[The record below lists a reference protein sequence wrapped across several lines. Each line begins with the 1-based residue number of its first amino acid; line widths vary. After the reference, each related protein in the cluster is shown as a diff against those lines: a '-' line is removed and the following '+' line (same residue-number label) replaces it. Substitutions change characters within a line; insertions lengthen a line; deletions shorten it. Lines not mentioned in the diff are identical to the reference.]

1 MFVIRGGQPL
11 SGRVRV
17 GGAKNSALPIMAA
30 ALLADG
36 ETVLYD
42 VPDLID
48 VQTLIELLRTLGM
61 KIERRSDRSL
71 SMQVVDDRP
80 VVADYELVR
89 KMRASFCVL
98 GPLLARRG
106 RACVSLPGGCNIGD
120 RPIELHLKGLR
131 ALGADIRVEKGYVMA
146 EVTRLHGNRIYL
158 GGPFG
163 STVTGTCNVMSAAVL
178 AEGETI
184 IEAAACEPEVIDL
197 GNMLNAMGARI
208 EGLGTPFLRIEGV
221 DRLRGVHHTI
231 IPDRIEA
238 ATLMVAAT
246 ITGSCIEIENVRLTH
261 LTAVVEK
268 LREIGARI
276 ELTGDTT
283 TPIEKLDAIDALI
296 GSLDD
301 TDNNSSGELPE
312 VMPQFAATTSLHSSR
327 QQSSGSPL
335 AKLRGVEEDPV
346 IRVEGPLE
354 PKAVD
359 ATALPYPG
367 LPTDVQAQF
376 MSLLCLANG
385 ISVVTDKVFPDR
397 FMHASELVR
406 LGATIRRE
414 GPSAIIS
421 GVRQLSG
428 ACVMASDLRASAALV
443 LAGLAAHGETVV
455 KRIYHLDRGYE
466 SLERKL
472 RHLGADIRRIE
483 DKPEN
488 MPRAL
493 CLSEI
498 TGEPPVSFD
507 APHFLRLS
515 AAQTIANSDSPV
527 QND

>member
-1 MFVIRGGQPL
+1 MDMFVIRGGKPL
-11 SGRVRV
+11 AGRVRV
-17 GGAKNSALPIMAA
+17 EGAKNSALPIMAA

-36 ETVLYD
+36 QTVLHD
-42 VPDLID
+42 VPNLVD
-48 VQTLIELLRTLGM
+48 VTTLAELLRTLGM
-61 KIERRSDRSL
+61 KIERRADRSL
-71 SMQVVDDRP
+71 VMEVVDQRP
-80 VVADYELVR
+80 VIADYELVR

-131 ALGADIRVEKGYVMA
+131 ALGADIRVERGYVVA
-146 EVTRLHGNRIYL
+146 EVQRLHGNRIYL

-163 STVTGTCNVMSAAVL
+163 STVTGTCNVLSAAVL

-197 GNMLNAMGARI
+197 GNLLNAMGAKI

-221 DRLRGVHHTI
+221 ERLTGVKHRI

-238 ATLMVAAT
+238 ATLMVAAA
-246 ITGSCIEIENVRLTH
+246 ITGGCVELENVNLNH

-268 LREIGARI
+268 LREIGVRI
-276 ELTGDTT
+276 DLADESP
-283 TPIEKLDAIDALI
+283 TPLERLNAIDALI
-296 GSLDD
+296 GSLEADEGTASWSD
-301 TDNNSSGELPE
+301 QTSE
-312 VMPQFAATTSLHSSR
+312 VLTTAEVFHDH
-327 QQSSGSPL
+327 PV
-335 AKLRGVEEDPV
+335 LRIDA
-346 IRVEGPLE
+346 PLE
-354 PKAVD
+354 LKSVD

-376 MSLLCLANG
+376 MALLCLANG

-397 FMHASELVR
+397 FLHAAEMVR

-443 LAGLAAHGETVV
+443 LAGLASEGETVV

-466 SLERKL
+466 HLERKL
-472 RHLGADIRRIE
+472 NYLGADISRIE

-488 MPRAL
+488 MPRSL
-493 CLSEI
+493 CLLEA
-498 TGEPPVSFD
+498 TGEPPASFD
-507 APHFLRLS
+507 APHFLR
-515 AAQTIANSDSPV
+515 APAQPKSTATSSSDEV
-527 QND
+527 

>member
-1 MFVIRGGQPL
+1 MFVIRGGKPL
-11 SGRVRV
+11 RGRVRV
-17 GGAKNSALPIMAA
+17 DGAKNSALPIMAA

-36 ETVLYD
+36 QTVLYD
-42 VPDLID
+42 VPDLVD
-48 VQTLIELLRTLGM
+48 VRTLGELLQSLGM
-61 KIERRSDRSL
+61 SVERRADRSL
-71 SMQVVDDRP
+71 ALEVIDDRP
-80 VVADYELVR
+80 VIADYELVR

-131 ALGADIRVEKGYVMA
+131 ALGADIRVEKGYVIA
-146 EVTRLHGNRIYL
+146 EVDRLCGNRIYL

-221 DRLRGVHHTI
+221 DRLIGVEHTV

-238 ATLMVAAT
+238 ATLMVAAA
-246 ITGSCIEIENVRLTH
+246 ITRGHVEIENVRLTH

-268 LREIGARI
+268 LREIGVRI
-276 ELTGDTT
+276 ELSDSE
-283 TPIEKLDAIDALI
+283 PSPLERIDRLDQILE
-296 GSLDD
+296 SLDLD
-301 TDNNSSGELPE
+301 DVALPF
-312 VMPQFAATTSLHSSR
+312 PNGQLTPKQTRLPSA
-327 QQSSGSPL
+327 
-335 AKLRGVEEDPV
+335 DPI
-346 IRVEGPLE
+346 IRVQGPIGGFQ
-354 PKAVD
+354 AVD

-367 LPTDVQAQF
+367 LATDVQAQV
-376 MSLLCLANG
+376 MSLLCLAKG
-385 ISVVTDKVFPDR
+385 ISVVSDKVFPDR

-421 GVRQLSG
+421 GVGKLSG

-443 LAGLAAHGETVV
+443 LAGLAAEGDTVV

-466 SLERKL
+466 ALECKL
-472 RHLGADIRRIE
+472 NALGAEIRRVE

-488 MPRAL
+488 MPRSL
-493 CLSEI
+493 CLAEA
-498 TGEPPVSFD
+498 TGEPPASFD
-507 APHFLRLS
+507 APHFLRMPTKQS
-515 AAQTIANSDSPV
+515 GVADAPNSV
-527 QND
+527 NE

>member
-1 MFVIRGGQPL
+1 MDMFVIRGGRPL
-11 SGRVRV
+11 RGKVRV
-17 GGAKNSALPIMAA
+17 DGAKNSALPIMAA

-36 ETVLYD
+36 QTVLHD
-42 VPDLID
+42 VPDLVD
-48 VQTLIELLRTLGM
+48 VRTLGELLQSLGM
-61 KIERRSDRSL
+61 SVERRADRSL
-71 SMQVVDDRP
+71 ALEVIDDRP
-80 VVADYELVR
+80 VIADYELVR

-131 ALGADIRVEKGYVMA
+131 ALGAEIRVEKGYVIA
-146 EVTRLHGNRIYL
+146 EVDRLCGNRIYL

-197 GNMLNAMGARI
+197 GNMLNAMGAKI

-221 DRLRGVHHTI
+221 DRLCGVEHTV

-238 ATLMVAAT
+238 ATLMVAAA
-246 ITGSCIEIENVRLTH
+246 ITRGDVRIENVRLTH
-261 LTAVVEK
+261 LTAVIEK
-268 LREIGARI
+268 LREIGVRI
-276 ELTGDTT
+276 ELSDSEFSEPEP
-283 TPIEKLDAIDALI
+283 TPLERIDQLDQILE
-296 GSLDD
+296 SLNLDD
-301 TDNNSSGELPE
+301 VALPFANGQSKSRRTR
-312 VMPQFAATTSLHSSR
+312 MPNAE
-327 QQSSGSPL
+327 PI
-335 AKLRGVEEDPV
+335 
-346 IRVEGPLE
+346 IRVRGPIGDFQ
-354 PKAVD
+354 AVD

-367 LPTDVQAQF
+367 LATDVQAQV
-376 MSLLCLANG
+376 MSLLCLAKG
-385 ISVVTDKVFPDR
+385 ISVVSDKVFPDR

-421 GVRQLSG
+421 GVGQLSG

-443 LAGLAAHGETVV
+443 LAGLAAEGDTVV

-466 SLERKL
+466 ALERKL
-472 RHLGADIRRIE
+472 NHMGADIRRVE

-488 MPRAL
+488 MPRSL
-493 CLSEI
+493 CLAEA
-498 TGEPPVSFD
+498 TGEPPTSFE
-507 APHFLRLS
+507 APHFLRMPTKQVGGINES
-515 AAQTIANSDSPV
+515 VMPPK
-527 QND
+527 

>member
-1 MFVIRGGQPL
+1 MFVIRGGKPL
-11 SGRVRV
+11 AGRVRV
-17 GGAKNSALPIMAA
+17 EGAKNSALPIMAA

-36 ETVLYD
+36 ETILRD
-42 VPDLID
+42 VPNLVD
-48 VQTLIELLRTLGM
+48 VTTLAELLRTLGM
-61 KIERRSDRSL
+61 KIERRPDRSL
-71 SMQVVDDRP
+71 SMEVVDQRP
-80 VVADYELVR
+80 VIADYELVR

-131 ALGADIRVEKGYVMA
+131 ALGADIRVERGYVIA
-146 EVTRLHGNRIYL
+146 EVKRLHGNRIYL

-163 STVTGTCNVMSAAVL
+163 STVTGTCNVLSAAVL

-197 GNMLNAMGARI
+197 GNMLNAMGAKI

-221 DRLRGVHHTI
+221 NRLTGIEHRI

-238 ATLMVAAT
+238 ATLMVAAA
-246 ITGSCIEIENVRLTH
+246 ITGGCVELENVNLNH

-268 LREIGARI
+268 LREIGVRI
-276 ELTGDTT
+276 DLADDSS
-283 TPIEKLDAIDALI
+283 TPLDQLDAIDALM
-296 GSLDD
+296 GSLD
-301 TDNNSSGELPE
+301 NENAGQVSNRAASLPAQASWKPAPRE
-312 VMPQFAATTSLHSSR
+312 VANPV
-327 QQSSGSPL
+327 
-335 AKLRGVEEDPV
+335 LRIDA
-346 IRVEGPLE
+346 PLE
-354 PKAVD
+354 FRAVD

-397 FMHASELVR
+397 FLHAAELVR

-428 ACVMASDLRASAALV
+428 ACVMASDLRASAALI
-443 LAGLAAHGETVV
+443 LAGLAAEGETVV

-466 SLERKL
+466 CLERKL
-472 RHLGADIRRIE
+472 NYLGADILRVE

-488 MPRAL
+488 MPRSL
-493 CLSEI
+493 CLLEA
-498 TGEPPVSFD
+498 TGEPPASFE
-507 APHFLRLS
+507 APHFLRTAAS
-515 AAQTIANSDSPV
+515 AKVPTSSPPE
-527 QND
+527 DG

>member
-1 MFVIRGGQPL
+1 MFVIRGGKPL
-11 SGRVRV
+11 AGRVRV
-17 GGAKNSALPIMAA
+17 DGAKNSALPIMAA

-36 ETVLYD
+36 QTVLRD
-42 VPDLID
+42 IPDLVD
-48 VQTLIELLRTLGM
+48 VRTLGELLQSLGM
-61 KIERRSDRSL
+61 SVERRADRSL
-71 SMQVVDDRP
+71 ALEVIDDRP
-80 VVADYELVR
+80 VIADYELVR

-131 ALGADIRVEKGYVMA
+131 ALGADIRVEKGYVIA

-197 GNMLNAMGARI
+197 GNMLNAMGAKI

-221 DRLRGVHHTI
+221 ERLVGVEHTV

-238 ATLMVAAT
+238 ATLMVAAA
-246 ITGSCIEIENVRLTH
+246 ITRGRVEIENVRLTH
-261 LTAVVEK
+261 LTAVIEK
-268 LREIGARI
+268 LREIGVRI
-276 ELTGDTT
+276 ELSDAEP
-283 TPIEKLDAIDALI
+283 TPLERLDQLDELL
-296 GSLDD
+296 GSLEVE
-301 TDNNSSGELPE
+301 NRFLPF
-312 VMPQFAATTSLHSSR
+312 PHGSSR
-327 QQSSGSPL
+327 SRRTGSRVL
-335 AKLRGVEEDPV
+335 DPV
-346 IRVEGPLE
+346 IRVEGPIGDFH
-354 PKAVD
+354 AVD

-367 LPTDVQAQF
+367 LATDVQAQV
-376 MSLLCLANG
+376 MSLLCLAKG
-385 ISVVTDKVFPDR
+385 ISVVSDKVFPDR

-421 GVRQLSG
+421 GVGQLSG
-428 ACVMASDLRASAALV
+428 ACVMASDLRACAALV
-443 LAGLAAHGETVV
+443 IAGLAAEGDTVV

-466 SLERKL
+466 ALERKL
-472 RHLGADIRRIE
+472 NHLGADIRRVE

-488 MPRAL
+488 MPRSL
-493 CLSEI
+493 CLSEA
-498 TGEPPVSFD
+498 TGELPASFD
-507 APHFLRLS
+507 APHFLRLP
-515 AAQTIANSDSPV
+515 AKQTDVANESNAPQD
-527 QND
+527 